1 MPLWPK
7 HFHSEQR
14 ATASENYANSK
25 RDMKVPDDNGNI
37 LQIKT
42 NVLQNARTNSLQPTC
57 RKYRNDAFSQK
68 HINPKNKYN
77 RKTLRIQSTQLKFCD
92 ILHLHLLCC
101 LCLDT
106 PSYVIAYMCTCII
119 QNTVHETCAFV
130 MKYYTTHSRSTVYHK
145 QACNPRR

>member
-1 MPLWPK
+1 MAQTFP
-7 HFHSEQR
+7 FR
-14 ATASENYANSK
+14 ATCYSFRKLCQFKKRYESPRRQWKHPANLK
-25 RDMKVPDDNGNI
+25 K
-37 LQIKT
+37 